1 MFTKETALKIC
12 DERGISIPQH
22 RAFFVEG
29 YQSGYVDGW
38 TEALKALTKLLDTG
52 QKGKPSIPD
61 VEIR

>member
-22 RAFFVEG
+22 RACFVEG

-38 TEALKALTKLLDTG
+38 TAAFETLTKLLD
-52 QKGKPSIPD
+52 KGKPSIPD

>member
-38 TEALKALTKLLDTG
+38 TAAFETLTKLLDTG

-61 VEIR
+61 VETR